1 MASSTLSMHRARS
14 LHVLGYCASPDRALR
29 ERVKE
34 RGVELGRG
42 LAAANGGA
50 GREELWKHHPP
61 VLL

>member
-14 LHVLGYCASPDRALR
+14 LHVLGYCARALR
-29 ERVKE
+29 EKVKG

-42 LAAANGGA
+42 LAAANNGA